1 MMARIKLNLPTTFTF
16 STMIPIRITDIN
28 YGNHVGNDAVLSI
41 LHEARMQ
48 FLNSLGYT
56 EMQFAGV
63 GMIMSDVGIEFKAE
77 AFYGDVMKVYVTA
90 SELSKVGFDLYY
102 KLVKGNEEIIVAT
115 AKTGMICFDYTKR
128 KVAKL
133 PEEAIHKLAG
143 EIPGSAS

>member
-133 PEEAIHKLAG
+133 SEEAIHKLAG

>member
-1 MMARIKLNLPTTFTF
+1 MARIKLNLPSTFTF

-48 FLNSLGYT
+48 FLNNLGYT

-90 SELSKVGFDLYY
+90 SEFSKVGFNLYY
-102 KLVKGNEEIIVAT
+102 KLVKNNKETIVAT
-115 AKTGMICFDYTKR
+115 AKTGMICFDYTTR

-133 PEEAIHKLAG
+133 PEEAMKKLSG
-143 EIPGSAS
+143 HIPGSAY